1 MPVSVASCGDA
12 GAERAMISQVAARPA
27 PAGQRETF
35 CSSCRARAKGM
46 CGAVPAA
53 ELSALGAISRTKVL
67 ASGMPVAREGD
78 HADAVYTV
86 VSGML
91 KLYKVL
97 PDGRQQITGFAASGD
112 MVGLSYGETF
122 AYTAET
128 ITAATV
134 CRFPRNGLNAMMARR
149 PELQGRLLAMTSIEL
164 TAAQD
169 QILLLGCKNAAE
181 RIASFLLALVRR
193 SAGGAASEGEQ
204 TVFLPMQKTD
214 MSAYLGLRPETLS
227 RQFRKLEDG
236 GLIERVAADRIR
248 LIDMSTLAELAG
260 RAG

>member
-1 MPVSVASCGDA
+1 MPFSVASCGDA
-12 GAERAMISQVAARPA
+12 GAERAMISQVEAKPA

-35 CSSCRARAKGM
+35 CSSCQARNKGM

-53 ELSALGAISRTKVL
+53 ELSGLGAISRTRVL

-91 KLYKVL
+91 KLYKML
-97 PDGRQQITGFAASGD
+97 PDGRQQITGFATSGD

-134 CRFPRNGLNAMMARR
+134 CRFPRNGLTVMMGRHPA
-149 PELQGRLLAMTSIEL
+149 LQARLLAMTSIEL

-181 RIASFLLALVRR
+181 RIGSFLLALARR
-193 SAGGAASEGEQ
+193 SAEEGVTET

-227 RQFRKLEDG
+227 RQFRKLEES

-248 LIDMSTLAELAG
+248 LIDMAALADLAG